1 MSETKLPCVKC
12 GDRGRAL
19 QKLLEAA
26 EDAWNDR
33 NRACVS
39 RACDIC
45 PSRTNGCVMYKLKAA
60 VEKVKG
66 GGN

>member
-26 EDAWNDR
+26 EELVKNYG
-33 NRACVS
+33 CLQCKS
-39 RACDIC
+39 CKIYTHGELCC
-45 PSRTNGCVMYKLKAA
+45 PVFKLKAA
-60 VEKVKG
+60 VERAKG
-66 GGN
+66 GGE